1 MQSIQPSKSI
11 CFVHLNKA
19 DGINQTSSNYANQL
33 SNCTNALVAEPTNYA
48 TLQGAD
54 LSKVHYQELNK

>member
-1 MQSIQPSKSI
+1 MQSIQTSKPI
-11 CFVHLNKA
+11 CLVHLNKA
-19 DGINQTSSNYANQL
+19 DAINQTSSNYANQL
-33 SNCTNALVAEPTNYA
+33 SNCTNALVAEPANYA

>member
-1 MQSIQPSKSI
+1 MQSIQTSKPI

-33 SNCTNALVAEPTNYA
+33 SNCTNALVAEPANYA
-48 TLQGAD
+48 KLQGAD

>member
-1 MQSIQPSKSI
+1 MQSIQPSKSV
-11 CFVHLNKA
+11 CFAHLNKA
-19 DGINQTSSNYANQL
+19 DGINQISSNYANQL
-33 SNCTNALVAEPTNYA
+33 SNCTNALVAEPANYA